1 MNLNQVTF
9 IGRLTADPEK
19 QNAGDYDK
27 ARFTLAVGRDFGKDR
42 DETDF
47 ILCESWNQSAKFL
60 LAYTKKGH
68 LLAITGRLEQKRWQT
83 DDGENRSMYIVVA
96 DRVKSLTTKK
106 EAEAAGTATAAAA
119 TAGGS
124 EDVSDIPF

>member
-19 QNAGDYDK
+19 QTAGDYSK

-47 ILCESWNQSAKFL
+47 ILMEAWNQTADFL
-60 LAYTKKGH
+60 LAYTRKGH
-68 LLAITGRLEQKRWQT
+68 LLSVQGRLVQKRWQT
-83 DDGENRSMYIVVA
+83 DDGENRSMYIVTA

-106 EAEAAGTATAAAA
+106 EAEATAAAA
-119 TAGGS
+119 TGGS
-124 EDVSDIPF
+124 EDTDNIPF